1 MKISSVIALLVVLTM
16 GGVSVS
22 EARQSRQQT
31 ESVAGQF
38 DYYLLA
44 LSWSP
49 TFCLTHSGNEQCTG
63 KGYGFVLHGLW
74 PQYAKGGWPQSC
86 APLTPLSAQ
95 ERQQGLT
102 MFPTAKLMEHE
113 WKKHGTCSG
122 LGAKGYLDTTDQAL
136 GKVRIPDDLQPSTSV
151 REFSADEIVQMFQK
165 SNPGMPSDGVAVSC
179 SGPQL
184 SEVKVCLGKDLGF
197 ESCGKGVKNQCRAGK
212 VRVTP
217 IR

>member
-1 MKISSVIALLVVLTM
+1 MRWFSWVLVLFMVSV
-16 GGVSVS
+16 GGV
-22 EARQSRQQT
+22 Q
-31 ESVAGQF
+31 AGQGRDKQRGEAGEF

-49 TFCLTHSGNEQCTG
+49 TFCLTHTGNEQCTG

-74 PQYAKGGWPQSC
+74 PQYARGGWPQSC
-86 APLTPLSAQ
+86 APLTPLSAEQ
-95 ERQQGLT
+95 RQQGLT
-102 MFPTAKLMEHE
+102 LFPTARLMEHE

-122 LGAKGYLDTTDQAL
+122 LGANAYLDTTDRAL
-136 GKVRIPDDLQPSTSV
+136 GKVRIPDALQPSTAV
-151 REFSADEIVQMFQK
+151 REYSAEEIAVLFRQ

-184 SEVKVCLGKDLGF
+184 SEVKVCLSRDLGF
-197 ESCGKGVKNQCRAGK
+197 ASCGKGVKSQCRAGK
-212 VRVTP
+212 VRLPP

>member
-1 MKISSVIALLVVLTM
+1 MRWFSWVLVLFMVSV
-16 GGVSVS
+16 GGV
-22 EARQSRQQT
+22 Q
-31 ESVAGQF
+31 AGQGRDKQRGEAGEF

-49 TFCLTHSGNEQCTG
+49 TFCLTHTGNEQCTG

-74 PQYAKGGWPQSC
+74 PQYARGGWPQSC
-86 APLTPLSAQ
+86 APLTPLSTEQ
-95 ERQQGLT
+95 RQQGLT
-102 MFPTAKLMEHE
+102 LFPTARLMEHE

-122 LGAKGYLDTTDQAL
+122 LGATAYLDTTDRAL
-136 GKVRIPDDLQPSTSV
+136 GKVRIPEALQPSTAV
-151 REFSADEIVQMFQK
+151 REYSAEEIAVLFRQ

-184 SEVKVCLGKDLGF
+184 SEVKVCLSRDLGF
-197 ESCGKGVKNQCRAGK
+197 ASCGKGVKSQCRAGK
-212 VRVTP
+212 VRLPP

>member
-1 MKISSVIALLVVLTM
+1 MRWFSWVLVLFMVSV
-16 GGVSVS
+16 GGV
-22 EARQSRQQT
+22 Q
-31 ESVAGQF
+31 AGQGRDKQRGEAGEF

-49 TFCLTHSGNEQCTG
+49 TFCLTHTGNEQCTG

-74 PQYAKGGWPQSC
+74 PQYARGGWPQSC
-86 APLTPLSAQ
+86 APLTPLSAEQ
-95 ERQQGLT
+95 RQQGLT
-102 MFPTAKLMEHE
+102 LFPTARLMEHE

-122 LGAKGYLDTTDQAL
+122 LGATAYLDTTDRAL
-136 GKVRIPDDLQPSTSV
+136 GKVRIPEALQPSTAV
-151 REFSADEIVQMFQK
+151 REYSAEEIAVLFRQ

-184 SEVKVCLGKDLGF
+184 SEVKVCLSRDLGF
-197 ESCGKGVKNQCRAGK
+197 ASCGKGVKSQCRAGK
-212 VRVTP
+212 VRLPP